1 MNKIGSTNFIAQND
15 TKRLKRKSMNIPKC
29 LLIRTN

>member
-15 TKRLKRKSMNIPKC
+15 TNSLKGKSMNIPKC
-29 LLIRTN
+29 LLIRTD